1 MKLDFAIYR
10 PRLIEF
16 KGVKKF
22 STWDVKV
29 YTVTNKEAFQS
40 KQILHNI
47 FDELPSWLEQIEHS
61 ELPNY
66 KKAFLIVHEARE
78 GVWILLNWWTGGEM
92 IQTKIFFS
100 SYESLT
106 MITASPYGT
115 NALLCV
121 WELEIFAHER
131 QAWITTVLNGKPS
144 FERYLRDTLNTAQSK
159 KQIP

>member
-1 MKLDFAIYR
+1 MKPDFAIYR
-10 PRLIEF
+10 PRSIEF
-16 KGVKKF
+16 KGVNKINM
-22 STWDVKV
+22 WDVKV
-29 YTVTNKEAFQS
+29 YTVTNKEVFQS
-40 KQILHNI
+40 RKTLQHI
-47 FDELPSWLEQIEHS
+47 FDTLPAWLEQIGNT

-100 SYESLT
+100 SYENPT
-106 MITASPYGT
+106 AITTSPYGT

-131 QAWITTVLNGKPS
+131 QAWINTILNGKPS
-144 FERYLRDTLNTAQSK
+144 FERYLKDILTTA
-159 KQIP
+159 